1 MDSIGLT
8 IRKINVDK
16 NNRRT
21 KTSRK
26 NLQKQMI
33 TLHRKLKKVGVRFTE
48 YSIEK
53 DPSNKGLHIHLK
65 INCKWSDCIKNQLS
79 KYIGGMC
86 WIKDDSGKYKEYQVF
101 KCNGKFGEVHYF
113 NIDNIRD
120 YSRYI
125 NKIEQSK
132 SLI

>member
-26 NLQKQMI
+26 NLHKQML
-33 TLHRKLKKVGVRFTE
+33 TLHRKLKKVGVMFTE

-53 DPSNKGLHIHLK
+53 DPNSKGLHIHLK

-79 KYIGGMC
+79 KYIGGKC
-86 WIKDDSGKYKEYQVF
+86 WIKDDSEYYPIS

-113 NIDNIRD
+113 ILDNIRD